1 MTAAEGSA
9 AETAGGAP
17 GGGHAPADDPQ
28 ALLADDPQALLEE
41 IEHTREELGQTVEA
55 LAAKVDVK
63 ARAQE
68 RAVEVSDQL
77 KARLAGVKQY
87 LAGKVGQVA
96 GGLTGKAAQTRQ
108 AVSESGMTVLG
119 AGQPAARQVTGRAAQ
134 AGSAAWNA
142 APEPVQRTARRT
154 VAAVD
159 EHRVEAAAIAG
170 AVLLASW
177 LTVRWMR
184 R

>member
-1 MTAAEGSA
+1 MTAPEGNA
-9 AETAGGAP
+9 ANAAGETQV
-17 GGGHAPADDPQ
+17 PADDPQ
-28 ALLADDPQALLEE
+28 ALMAE
-41 IEHTREELGQTVEA
+41 IERTREELGHTVEA

-68 RAVEVSDQL
+68 RAAEASDQV
-77 KARLAGVKQY
+77 KARLAGVRED
-87 LAGKVGQVA
+87 LAGKVSQVTT
-96 GGLTGKAAQTRQ
+96 GLTGKAAQTRQ
-108 AVSESGMTVLG
+108 AVSENGKTVLG

-142 APEPVQRTARRT
+142 APEPARHAARRT

-159 EHRVEAAAIAG
+159 QHRVEAAVITG
-170 AVLLASW
+170 AVLLAGW
-177 LTVRWMR
+177 LTVRWIR

>member
-1 MTAAEGSA
+1 MTAAEGSP
-9 AETAGGAP
+9 AETAGGAS
-17 GGGHAPADDPQ
+17 GQAHAPA
-28 ALLADDPQALLEE
+28 DPQALLEE

-68 RAVEVSDQL
+68 RAAEVSGQVRT
-77 KARLAGVKQY
+77 RLAGVKQD
-87 LAGKVGQVA
+87 LAGKVGQVT

-119 AGQPAARQVTGRAAQ
+119 AGQPAARQVTSRAAQ
-134 AGSAAWNA
+134 AGSTAWNA
-142 APEPVQRTARRT
+142 APEPVQRTARRAA
-154 VAAVD
+154 AAVD

-177 LTVRWMR
+177 LAVRWIR